1 MKKLWNIA
9 RNNSSRLTDPNSLNS
24 PHVIGPLRL
33 FSSVAFFLRTFTY
46 GVLRTRKLVHWRVL
60 SHVRKKTHNW
70 KTALTHIRKT
80 FVFMH
85 VVAHT
90 LNSLWDKLAIW
101 HSTLPYFKTHLSV
114 ENECKCR
121 ILSLK
126 SNNFEIN
133 IETLSFY
140 INTCLREYEEMYGTV
155 IKWMDKNNLYN
166 D

>member
-1 MKKLWNIA
+1 
-9 RNNSSRLTDPNSLNS
+9 
-24 PHVIGPLRL
+24 
-33 FSSVAFFLRTFTY
+33 
-46 GVLRTRKLVHWRVL
+46 
-60 SHVRKKTHNW
+60 
-70 KTALTHIRKT
+70 
-80 FVFMH
+80 MH
-85 VVAHT
+85 VVVHA
-90 LNSLWDKLAIW
+90 LNSLWDKHAIW
-101 HSTLPYFKTHLSV
+101 HSTLPYFKTYLSV

-126 SNNFEIN
+126 NNNIEIN